1 MSHLEHRIQVHSL
14 QRSTPTPSR
23 NWPHMQ
29 MNLLLSASTFPTPP
43 STRGRRESSHGS
55 KIEIS
60 QTCTSTLLVCLTI
73 RVFLSLLTLVLP
85 GPLELEIRRH
95 LTLEEE
101 KDDLASAL
109 TDPKDDFTETKYLLY
124 GLDLKEQQCV
134 FPQLL
139 LCSRN

>member
-1 MSHLEHRIQVHSL
+1 
-14 QRSTPTPSR
+14 
-23 NWPHMQ
+23 MQ

-60 QTCTSTLLVCLTI
+60 QTRTSTLLPVCLTI

-85 GPLELEIRRH
+85 GPLELEIRRR

-124 GLDLKEQQCV
+124 GLDLEEQQCV
-134 FPQLL
+134 FPRLL